1 MRWLCSAAGKDGTKG
16 TLMLYKNYFI
26 GQRQIEFEWHRPDC
40 QKKVPLDVARS
51 IFNLG
56 KTFEDYLATAEHVQ
70 ESYPHE
76 SIYEESFLE
85 ERSQR
90 AERAKSN
97 QATFSNRSST

>member
-1 MRWLCSAAGKDGTKG
+1 
-16 TLMLYKNYFI
+16 MLYKNYFL

-56 KTFEDYLATAEHVQ
+56 KTFEDYLAAAEHVQ

-76 SIYEESFLE
+76 SVYEESFLE
-85 ERSQR
+85 ERSKQT
-90 AERAKSN
+90 ERAKSSRPPL
-97 QATFSNRSST
+97 FKRSSE